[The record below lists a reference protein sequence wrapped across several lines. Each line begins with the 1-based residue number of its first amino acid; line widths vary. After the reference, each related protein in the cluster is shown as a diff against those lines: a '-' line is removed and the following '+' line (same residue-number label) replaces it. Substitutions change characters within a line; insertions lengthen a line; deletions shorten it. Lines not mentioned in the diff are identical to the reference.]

1 MEDLAGHEAAWA
13 EWRAA
18 CVGERM
24 HHAWILAGPKGVG
37 KGAFARAAAA
47 ELVAV
52 PGGAHPPLAQPPVAQ
67 PPVTMHPDILIP
79 EHPPATK
86 DDEKKRDDGQ
96 PYAKKRSIP
105 IDEIRKLQH
114 RLTTRPTLGERRVV
128 IMDPADDLEK
138 NAVNALL
145 KSLEEPPVGTYFL
158 LVAHRPGQLIPT
170 IRSRCR
176 MLRFAPVSDSA
187 VDAVL
192 RAQAPQ
198 ADAATRAAAVVAAQ
212 GSPGVALSFVDEGLG
227 PLHALMARII
237 AEGDASLAL
246 RGALADEMGA
256 RPTRERIA
264 ATLDLARA
272 VLAGGVRVAGAAA
285 QGRIIEAHA
294 ALVQLAREA
303 TAYNYDPGLLVMEIG
318 ALLAS
323 TAMPNEAA
331 NR

>member
-1 MEDLAGHEAAWA
+1 MTTLAGHQAAWA

-18 CVGERM
+18 CAGPRM
-24 HHAWILAGPKGVG
+24 HHAWNLAGPKGEG

-47 ELVAV
+47 ELVAT
-52 PGGAHPPLAQPPVAQ
+52 PGSAQPAVA
-67 PPVTMHPDILIP
+67 MHPDILIP

-86 DDEKKRDDGQ
+86 EDEKKRDDGQ
-96 PYAKKRSIP
+96 PYTKKRAIP
-105 IDEIRKLQH
+105 IDEIRRLQH
-114 RLTTRPTLGERRVV
+114 RLTTRPTLGDRRVV
-128 IMDPADDLEK
+128 IIDPADDLEK

-176 MLRFAPVSDSA
+176 MLRFAPVDDA
-187 VDAVL
+187 EVDAVL

-198 ADAATRAAAVVAAQ
+198 ADAATRAAAIAAAQ
-212 GSPGVALSFVDEGLG
+212 GSPGVALGFVDEALA
-227 PLHALMARII
+227 PAHALMRRII
-237 AEGDASLAL
+237 AEGDSGLAL
-246 RGALADEMGA
+246 RGALANEMGA

-272 VLAGGVRVAGAAA
+272 VLAGGVRGAGPGA
-285 QGRIIEAHA
+285 QGRIIDAHA

-303 TAYNYDPGLLVMEIG
+303 ATYNYDAGLLAMEIG

-323 TAMPNEAA
+323 AAMPNEAA